1 MPCTST
7 GCDIHDY
14 PVASPWCTYKHAL
27 DQGSKTAGI
36 LERIVDKLDQMM
48 PYDTVPFMYEQ
59 PPSPPLPP
67 PPSKPNNKIEEKIT
81 WKQT

>member
-1 MPCTST
+1 MPCTSS

-27 DQGSKTAGI
+27 EQGDKKAGK

-48 PYDTVPFMYEQ
+48 PYDMYEQ
-59 PPSPPLPP
+59 PPSKTLPP
-67 PPSKPNNKIEEKIT
+67 PPSKPNNKIEEKIK

>member
-27 DQGSKTAGI
+27 EQGSKTAGI

-48 PYDTVPFMYEQ
+48 PYDTYEQ
-59 PPSPPLPP
+59 PPSKTLPP
-67 PPSKPNNKIEEKIT
+67 PPSKPNNKIEEKIK

>member
-27 DQGSKTAGI
+27 ELGDKTAGI

-48 PYDTVPFMYEQ
+48 PYDTYEQ
-59 PPSPPLPP
+59 PPSKTLPP
-67 PPSKPNNKIEEKIT
+67 PPSKPNNKIEEKIK